1 MQPVTF
7 LEALEYAHNKKIVLP
22 DEFYSMDL
30 KTRQMATTVSFLS
43 SLEQI
48 ETVIKAVNKSIADG
62 STFKDFQKLIEE
74 SEIILPKH
82 YLDNVFRTNIQN
94 AYGHGRWQQQQRNK
108 AKRPYLMYSAINDS
122 RVRPAHLA
130 LNRIVLPID
139 HPFWLTHYP
148 PLGFRCRC
156 TVIALTEKQALK
168 YGITPDDKLPEVA
181 EALNWSSHPLR
192 FGEMEALV
200 DKKISASSLDKEY
213 LLEQKEVIKAEWAA
227 SKKLTGLFA
236 PMDDKTRDLFDTVA
250 NTVIP
255 LDPKIR
261 PSAIRTFLDYVQRN
275 DAALTGYLSSA
286 TNSLADDV
294 LKRWLIGD
302 MKAIQAVASN
312 TASTVIGSGTIR
324 QVVAYEVGQTVQLS
338 SPLLIAS
345 TASDIVIKVE
355 NAKGLGIDL
364 SELNAGIGVLFPIG
378 LSFVVVSI
386 EVIEGQMVYTL
397 KVLVN

>member
-7 LEALEYAHNKKIVLP
+7 LEALQYAHSKKIVLP

-30 KTRQMATTVSFLS
+30 KTRQIATTVSFLS

-62 STFKDFQKLIEE
+62 GTFKDFQKLIEE

-94 AYGHGRWQQQQRNK
+94 AYGHGRWIQQNRNK

-130 LNRIVLPID
+130 LNRIVRHID
-139 HPFWLTHYP
+139 DPFWLTHYP
-148 PLGFRCRC
+148 PLSFRCRC

-168 YGITPDDKLPEVA
+168 YGITPDDQLPE
-181 EALNWSSHPLR
+181 ALDWSSHPLQ
-192 FGEMEALV
+192 FGELESLV

-213 LLEQKEVIKAEWAA
+213 LLEQKEVIKAEWTA
-227 SKKLTGLFA
+227 SKKLTSLFT

-255 LDPKIR
+255 LDPSIR
-261 PSAIRTFLDYVQRN
+261 PSAIRTFLDYVQGN
-275 DAALTGYLSSA
+275 DAALTGYLNSA
-286 TNSLADDV
+286 TGSLADDV
-294 LKRWLIGD
+294 LKRWLSTD
-302 MKAIQAVASN
+302 LAAIQAVASN
-312 TASTVIGSGTIR
+312 AASTVVGAATLN
-324 QVVAYEVGQTVQLS
+324 QVAAYQVGQTAQLNA
-338 SPLLIAS
+338 PLLMAD
-345 TASDIVIKVE
+345 TASDIVIKIE
-355 NAKGLGIDL
+355 NAKGLGVDL
-364 SELNAGIGVLFPIG
+364 DMLNAGNGVLIPMG
-378 LSFVVVSI
+378 LSFEVVSI
-386 EVIEGQMVYTL
+386 EAVEGQMVYTIRP
-397 KVLVN
+397 LVN